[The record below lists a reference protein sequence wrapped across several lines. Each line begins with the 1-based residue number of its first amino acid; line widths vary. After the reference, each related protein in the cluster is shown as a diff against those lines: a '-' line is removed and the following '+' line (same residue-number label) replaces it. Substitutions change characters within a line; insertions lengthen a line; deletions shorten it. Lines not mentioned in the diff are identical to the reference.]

1 MMLPVLP
8 VCFCTCRVSIPEA
21 LSATACMAR
30 FLSDAHH
37 LNGLVNRC
45 KNTFLSNTGQELT

>member
-21 LSATACMAR
+21 LSATARVGTHRHFTSA
-30 FLSDAHH
+30 
-37 LNGLVNRC
+37 VNP
-45 KNTFLSNTGQELT
+45 SMQSSLTEIERRRWSE